1 MKTALR
7 PSLVAA
13 ALLSLACA
21 KSSEAA
27 PAPAAMASTSE
38 PTARSEAPAPLAEA
52 TLQAA
57 DHTVRFEQKGACAV
71 GAICTATIRLETKGD
86 FHVNDSFPYKFKGQ
100 ESAGVE
106 LQGSDPA
113 KKNDFTKAAGD
124 LAIESKT
131 VATLTVRFKLAGK
144 SGTVAGT
151 YKYAICNEANC
162 FPKDAPLSLAVSAK

>member
-1 MKTALR
+1 MKTPLR
-7 PSLVAA
+7 PSLVAVA
-13 ALLSLACA
+13 ILSLACA

-27 PAPAAMASTSE
+27 PKPSLSAVPV
-38 PTARSEAPAPLAEA
+38 AEA
-52 TLQAA
+52 APMADATLDAA
-57 DHTVRFEQKGACAV
+57 DHSVRFEQKGACAV
-71 GAICTATIRLETKGD
+71 GAVCTAVVRLETKGG

-106 LQGSDPA
+106 LQGADAA
-113 KKNDFTKAAGD
+113 KKNDFSKAAGD
-124 LAIESKT
+124 LTLESKT
-131 VATLTVRFKLAGK
+131 VATLAVRFKLAGK